1 MYTSMNCSSMAGNTV
16 ANQAHDGG
24 SIHGFHAIDPPRL
37 GLALATVAALGAA
50 LVLVF
55 GWGFEVDW
63 LRRIAPGLPAM
74 VPATA
79 LTLLAGGLG
88 AAALL
93 IGAPALLALLAAAA
107 IFAFILLEQTIG
119 LTPDPHRGVDGM
131 SLASALCAT
140 LLGLSLLLR
149 ALRLGTASVVVD
161 TTGLV
166 VAFIPLIGYVFG
178 AQTLFHNPL
187 YTMMAL
193 HTALAHVLLFIALLL
208 TQPGRGWIEVLLSQ
222 EPGSRMARRVL
233 PVAIILPL
241 FFALVVAEAVERNI
255 MTIEFRLAMLT
266 FMIIFCTVSAVIGF
280 AHLTNRAER
289 RSTEAEAAYL
299 RSEMQRQQT
308 ELAAARSEKVAALG
322 KLVGGVA
329 HDFNNTLN
337 VILGNLELLDED
349 PDRKM
354 HRTYLSEAIG
364 ASNRAADLTRQLLAY
379 GRKSQ
384 LRPVLTDLETEV
396 ETAIAM
402 FRRVCPANITITRA
416 FDTPGLAARLDP
428 AALQQ
433 AVLNVLIN
441 ARDALP
447 GGGEIRVSGRREHLE
462 GAAVTGFHG
471 SETLP
476 SGTYATLAIED
487 TGTGMTPEVAEL
499 STEPFFTTKK
509 VGEGTGLGLST
520 VAGFCRQSGGG
531 LRIDSAPGSGT
542 LVAMAFPAATATTGP
557 APARGEAEPADTAE
571 TTTLTTT
578 PRGVLIVDDDE
589 ALTRVMA
596 TQLERAG
603 HTVRTALNAAR
614 ALELLEEGPLPEVV
628 LTDIVM
634 PGEMQGHHL
643 AARIRQ
649 RYPDIEV
656 ILMSGF
662 ASATQRE
669 EIAALAG
676 LPFLQKPIDVRTL
689 RTIVGRSSA
698 PAPDPE
704 NGTES

>member
-1 MYTSMNCSSMAGNTV
+1 M
-16 ANQAHDGG
+16 ANQAQDAAA
-24 SIHGFHAIDPPRL
+24 GFGVHAIDPPRL
-37 GLALATVAALGAA
+37 GLALAAMATLGAA
-50 LVLVF
+50 FVLVF
-55 GWGFEVDW
+55 GWGLEVDW

-88 AAALL
+88 TGALL
-93 IGAPALLALLAAAA
+93 IGAPSLLALLAAAA
-107 IFAFILLEQTIG
+107 IFAVILLEQTIG
-119 LTPDPHRGVDGM
+119 LTPAPHRSSDGM

-149 ALRLGTASVVVD
+149 ALRFGMASVVTD

-166 VAFIPLIGYVFG
+166 VAFVPLIGYVFG
-178 AQTLFHNPL
+178 AQTLFFNPL

-193 HTALAHVLLFIALLL
+193 HTALAHVLLFVALLL
-208 TQPGRGWIEVLLSQ
+208 SEPGRGWIEVLLSQ

-233 PVAIILPL
+233 PVAVIVPL
-241 FFALVVAEAVERNI
+241 FFALVVAEAVERSY
-255 MTIEFRLAMLT
+255 MTVEFRLAVLT
-266 FMIIFCTVSAVIGF
+266 FMIIFCTVTAVIGF

-337 VILGNLELLDED
+337 VILGNLELLAED

-384 LRPVLTDLETEV
+384 LRPVLTDLEAEV

-416 FDTPGLAARLDP
+416 FDTPGLTARVDP
-428 AALQQ
+428 GALQQ

-447 GGGEIRVSGRREHLE
+447 EGGEIHVSGRREHLE

-471 SETLP
+471 TETLP
-476 SGTYATLAIED
+476 AGTYATIAIED
-487 TGTGMTPEVAEL
+487 TGAGMTPEVAQMA
-499 STEPFFTTKK
+499 TEPFFTTKK

-520 VAGFCRQSGGG
+520 VAGFCRQSEGG
-531 LRIDSAPGSGT
+531 LRIDSAPGTGT
-542 LVAMAFPAATATTGP
+542 LVAMAFPAATGSGSGSGDDA
-557 APARGEAEPADTAE
+557 ARPADTAE
-571 TTTLTTT
+571 TVTHTTQ

-603 HTVRTALNAAR
+603 HTVRVALNAAK
-614 ALELLEEGPLPEVV
+614 ALETLEEGPLPEVV

-669 EIAALAG
+669 EIAAVAG

-689 RTIVGRSSA
+689 RTIVGRSTE
-698 PAPDPE
+698 P
-704 NGTES
+704 NGTPETGES

>member
-1 MYTSMNCSSMAGNTV
+1 MANKAQDAATAYGL
-16 ANQAHDGG
+16 
-24 SIHGFHAIDPPRL
+24 HAIDPPRL
-37 GLALATVAALGAA
+37 GLGLAAAAALCAA
-50 LVLVF
+50 LVLLF
-55 GWGFEVDW
+55 GWGAEIDGF
-63 LRRIAPGLPAM
+63 RRIAPGLPAM

-79 LTLLAGGLG
+79 LTLLFGGIGAGALLLG
-88 AAALL
+88 A
-93 IGAPALLALLAAAA
+93 PMVLALLAAAGV
-107 IFAFILLEQTIG
+107 FAVIALETFLG
-119 LTPDPHRGVDGM
+119 LTPVPHRSSDGM

-149 ALRLGTASVVVD
+149 ALHVEMSATVVD
-161 TTGLV
+161 TVGLV
-166 VAFIPLIGYVFG
+166 VASIPMIGYVFG
-178 AQTLFHNPL
+178 AQTLFYNPL

-193 HTALAHVLLFIALLL
+193 HTVLGHLLLFTALLL
-208 TQPGRGWIEVLLSQ
+208 TRPDRGWFEVLLSQ

-233 PVAIILPL
+233 PVAIVVPL
-241 FFALVVAEAVERNI
+241 FFAIVVAEAVERNY
-255 MTIEFRLAMLT
+255 MTVEFRLAVLT

-329 HDFNNTLN
+329 HDFNNNLN
-337 VILGNLELLDED
+337 VILGNLQLLEED

-354 HRTYLSEAIG
+354 HRTYVSEAIG
-364 ASNRAADLTRQLLAY
+364 ASGRAADLTRQLLAY
-379 GRKSQ
+379 GRRSQ
-384 LRPVLTDLETEV
+384 LHPVVTDLRAEV
-396 ETAIAM
+396 ETAITM
-402 FRRVCPANITITRA
+402 FRRVCPANITITQA
-416 FDTPGLAARLDP
+416 FDTSRLTARLDP

-433 AVLNVLIN
+433 ALLNVLIN

-447 GGGEIRVSGRREHLE
+447 DGGEIRISGRLEHLD

-471 SETLP
+471 TDTLP
-476 SGTYATLAIED
+476 SGTYATLVVED
-487 TGTGMTPEVAEL
+487 TGTGMTPEVTEL
-499 STEPFFTTKK
+499 ATEPFFTTKQ

-531 LRIDSAPGSGT
+531 LRIDSAPGTGT
-542 LVAMAFPAATATTGP
+542 RVSMAFKATPSSEGA
-557 APARGEAEPADTAE
+557 APAEDEADDE
-571 TTTLTTT
+571 TVMLTTT

-596 TQLERAG
+596 TQLERSG
-603 HTVRTALNAAR
+603 HTVRVALNAAR
-614 ALELLEEGPLPEVV
+614 ALDMLDAGPLPEVV

-643 AARIRQ
+643 ADRIRQ

-662 ASATQRE
+662 ASAAQRE
-669 EIAALAG
+669 EIAAMAG

-689 RTIVGRSSA
+689 RTIVGRA
-698 PAPDPE
+698 TEPNGTPE
-704 NGTES
+704 NGES

>member
-1 MYTSMNCSSMAGNTV
+1 M
-16 ANQAHDGG
+16 ANQAHDAAA
-24 SIHGFHAIDPPRL
+24 GFGVHAIDPPRL
-37 GLALATVAALGAA
+37 GLALAAVAALGAV

-55 GWGFEVDW
+55 GWGLEVDW

-79 LTLLAGGLG
+79 FTLLAGGLG
-88 AAALL
+88 AIALL
-93 IGAPALLALLAAAA
+93 TGAPALLPLLAAVA
-107 IFAFILLEQTIG
+107 IFAAIILEHTVG
-119 LTPDPHRGVDGM
+119 LTPAPHRGSDGM
-131 SLASALCAT
+131 SLASAVCAT

-149 ALRLGTASVVVD
+149 GLRYGMASITVD

-178 AQTLFHNPL
+178 AQTLFYNPL

-193 HTALAHVLLFIALLL
+193 HTALAHVLLFGALLL
-208 TQPGRGWIEVLLSQ
+208 TEAHRGWIEVLLSQ

-233 PVAIILPL
+233 PVAIIVPL
-241 FFALVVAEAVERNI
+241 FFALVVAEAVERDV
-255 MTIEFRLAMLT
+255 MTVEFRLAMLT
-266 FMIIFCTVSAVIGF
+266 FMIIGSTVTAVIGF

-337 VILGNLELLDED
+337 VILGNLELLAED
-349 PDRKM
+349 PDDKM
-354 HRTYLSEAIG
+354 HRTYVSEAIG

-379 GRKSQ
+379 GRRSR
-384 LRPVLTDLETEV
+384 LHPELADLEAEA

-402 FRRVCPANITITRA
+402 FRRVCPANITLTRQ
-416 FDTPGLAARLDP
+416 FDTPGLTARLDP

-433 AVLNVLIN
+433 AILNVLIN

-447 GGGEIRVSGRREHLE
+447 EGGTIHISGKHEQLE
-462 GAAVTGFHG
+462 RAAVTGFHG

-476 SGTYATLAIED
+476 PGPYATLSIED
-487 TGTGMTPEVAEL
+487 SGAGMTPEVAEM

-531 LRIDSAPGSGT
+531 LRIDSAPGTGT
-542 LVAMAFPAATATTGP
+542 MVAMAFPAAPGIAAPEPDDSPEP
-557 APARGEAEPADTAE
+557 APHAI
-571 TTTLTTT
+571 T

-603 HTVRTALNAAR
+603 HTVRVALNAAS
-614 ALELLEEGPLPEVV
+614 ALDLLEEGPLPEVV

-649 RYPDIEV
+649 RHPNIEV

-662 ASATQRE
+662 ASAAQRE
-669 EIAALAG
+669 ETAAVDG

-689 RTIVGRSSA
+689 RTIVGRSTE
-698 PAPDPE
+698 PNGEPDD
-704 NGTES
+704 GES

>member
-1 MYTSMNCSSMAGNTV
+1 M
-16 ANQAHDGG
+16 ANQAHDAAA
-24 SIHGFHAIDPPRL
+24 GFTVHAIDPPRL
-37 GLALATVAALGAA
+37 GLALAVMAALGAA

-55 GWGFEVDW
+55 GWGFDIDW

-79 LTLLAGGLG
+79 ITLLAGGVG

-93 IGAPALLALLAAAA
+93 RGDPAPIPLLAAAVV
-107 IFAFILLEQTIG
+107 FASILLEQTIS
-119 LTPDPHRGVDGM
+119 LTPDPHRGTDGM
-131 SLASALCAT
+131 SLASAVCAT

-149 ALRLGTASVVVD
+149 ARRLGLASITVD
-161 TTGLV
+161 TLGLV

-178 AQTLFHNPL
+178 AKTLFYNPL

-193 HTALAHVLLFIALLL
+193 HTALGHVMIFVALML
-208 TQPGRGWIEVLLSQ
+208 TDPGRGWIEVLLSH

-241 FFALVVAEAVERNI
+241 FFALVVAEAVDRAI
-255 MTIEFRLAMLT
+255 MTVEFRLAVLT
-266 FMIIFCTVSAVIGF
+266 FMIIFCTVTAVIGF

-337 VILGNLELLDED
+337 VILGNLELLAED

-354 HRTYLSEAIG
+354 HRTYLTEAIG

-384 LRPVLTDLETEV
+384 LRPVLTDLESEV

-402 FRRVCPANITITRA
+402 FRRVCPANITLTKA
-416 FDTPGLAARLDP
+416 FATPGLTIRADP
-428 AALQQ
+428 GALQQ

-447 GGGEIRVSGRREHLE
+447 EGGTILVTGRREHLE

-471 SETLP
+471 TETLP
-476 SGTYATLAIED
+476 AGTYATLAIED
-487 TGTGMTPEVAEL
+487 SGIGMTPEVAEMA
-499 STEPFFTTKK
+499 TEPFFTTKK
-509 VGEGTGLGLST
+509 VGQGTGLGLST

-531 LRIDSAPGSGT
+531 LRIDSAPGTGT
-542 LVAMAFPAATATTGP
+542 LVAMAFPAAPGTATPGP
-557 APARGEAEPADTAE
+557 EDSTE
-571 TTTLTTT
+571 TITHTTQ

-662 ASATQRE
+662 ASAAQRE
-669 EIAALAG
+669 DIEAVAG

-689 RTIVGRSSA
+689 RTIVGRSTE
-698 PAPDPE
+698 PNGKPE
-704 NGTES
+704 TGES

>member
-1 MYTSMNCSSMAGNTV
+1 M
-16 ANQAHDGG
+16 ANQAHDAATGYG
-24 SIHGFHAIDPPRL
+24 VHAIDPPRL
-37 GLALATVAALGAA
+37 GLALAALAALGAA
-50 LVLVF
+50 LVLAF

-79 LTLLAGGLG
+79 LTLIFGGIG
-88 AAALL
+88 VATLL
-93 IGAPALLALLAAAA
+93 IGGPALLPLLASAGIVVTIA
-107 IFAFILLEQTIG
+107 LEQILG
-119 LTPDPHRGVDGM
+119 LTPTAHSGSDDM
-131 SLASALCAT
+131 SLASTLCAA
-140 LLGLSLLLR
+140 LLGASLLLR
-149 ALRLGTASVVVD
+149 ALRFVMGAVVVD
-161 TTGLV
+161 TCGLV

-178 AQTLFHNPL
+178 AQTLYHNPL

-193 HTALAHVLLFIALLL
+193 HTALAHVLIFVALLL
-208 TQPGRGWIEVLLSQ
+208 SAPARGWIEVLLSPD
-222 EPGSRMARRVL
+222 PGSCMARRVL
-233 PVAIILPL
+233 PVAVIVPL
-241 FFALVVAEAVERNI
+241 FFALVVAEAVEREY
-255 MTIEFRLAMLT
+255 MTVEFRLAVLT
-266 FMIIFCTVSAVIGF
+266 FMVIGCTVTAVLGF

-337 VILGNLELLDED
+337 VILGNLELLAED

-354 HRTYLSEAIG
+354 HRTYVSEAIG

-379 GRKSQ
+379 GRRSR
-384 LRPVLTDLETEV
+384 LHPVLTDLETEA
-396 ETAIAM
+396 EAAIAM
-402 FRRVCPANITITRA
+402 FRRVCPANITITRK
-416 FDTPGLAARLDP
+416 FDSPGLTARVDP
-428 AALQQ
+428 AAFQQ

-447 GGGEIRVSGRREHLE
+447 DGGEIHVSGKREHLE

-471 SETLP
+471 SEILP
-476 SGTYATLAIED
+476 AGTYATLSVED
-487 TGTGMTPEVAEL
+487 TGNGMTPEVAEM
-499 STEPFFTTKK
+499 STEPFFTTKE

-531 LRIDSAPGSGT
+531 LRIDSAPGTGT
-542 LVAMAFPAATATTGP
+542 LVAMAFPAAPGASGEVP
-557 APARGEAEPADTAE
+557 ASDTDEAAP
-571 TTTLTTT
+571 LTTT

-603 HTVRTALNAAR
+603 HTVRVALNAAK
-614 ALELLEEGPLPEVV
+614 ALAVLEEGPLPEVV

-656 ILMSGF
+656 VLMSGF
-662 ASATQRE
+662 ASAAQRE
-669 EIAALAG
+669 EIASTAD

-689 RTIVGRSSA
+689 RTIVGRSTE
-698 PAPDPE
+698 PQGTPE
-704 NGTES
+704 KGES